1 MERLTTRDKNGVAVM
16 RSDLPPGQGNNL
28 VARLADYEDSGVA
41 AEMVTAI
48 GWIGRDVWVIGED
61 IDNGEAKVFEG
72 QVTSAVFGRYTS
84 RRPKRVEVEV
94 RVGSDISHYDPE
106 NVFLTRED
114 AEAALAQ
121 LKERETRREERICRN
136 G

>member
-28 VARLADYEDSGVA
+28 VARLADYEDSGLTPEKA
-41 AEMVTAI
+41 AVI
-48 GWIGRDVWVIGED
+48 GWIGKTAWMLC
-61 IDNGEAKVFEG
+61 IDAADSKTKIFDGIVEGIFFDGRISLPAKV
-72 QVTSAVFGRYTS
+72 
-84 RRPKRVEVEV
+84 RVEVLLAHQKYYV
-94 RVGSDISHYDPE
+94 TQSFPPE

-121 LKERETRREERICRN
+121 LMEREAR